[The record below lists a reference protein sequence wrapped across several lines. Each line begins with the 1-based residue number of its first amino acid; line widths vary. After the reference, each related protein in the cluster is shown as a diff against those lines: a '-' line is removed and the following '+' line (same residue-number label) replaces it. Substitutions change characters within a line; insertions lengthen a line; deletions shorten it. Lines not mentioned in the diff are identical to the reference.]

1 MRKKPKNNLPTWK
14 SDSNFCGGV
23 FDLDGKQK
31 RVEEL
36 NKVTSQ
42 PDFGTTAKRPKVFS
56 KSKPPSKMS

>member
-1 MRKKPKNNLPTWK
+1 MLEETKEQLPTWK

-23 FDLDGKQK
+23 FDLEGKQK

-42 PDFGTTAKRPKVFS
+42 PDFWNDAKKPKAF
-56 KSKPPSKMS
+56 